1 MAETHD
7 GAPHVLVIP
16 FPAQGHMLP
25 LLDLAHLLAR
35 RGVAVT
41 VAVSSGNLPLLSP
54 LLSKSPSIQPL
65 SLPLS
70 PLPPPGP
77 RERQGHGPDLLRH
90 PDPRP
95 RLSPRPA
102 PLLGPGP
109 PEARLRRRLRHL
121 RGLGPAPRRR
131 ARRPWLRL
139 LPLRRPRHR
148 RDPLPLPAHAQEARG
163 RGEGEG
169 EGEDYL
175 VPFPS
180 IPNSPSYPLPKLSRL
195 FRSYKEGDPLSES
208 VRRNF
213 LWNLESHGFVANSFE
228 ALEAAYLERPLDDLA
243 RKRVWAVGPLA
254 AAAAEVGGAG
264 AADDRGGPSS
274 VPAAEVSAWLDRFPE
289 GSVVYVC
296 FGSLAVLTPAQA
308 AAAAAALERSGAAF
322 VWAAR
327 GGTAVP
333 EGFEE
338 RVGGRGLVLRGWAPQ
353 VAILAHAAVGW
364 FVTHCGWNS
373 LVEAAAAGVA
383 MLTWPMTA
391 DQHVNARLLVEEAGV
406 ALPACDG
413 GLAAVPDPHELAR
426 TLAEAVR
433 GEKGRAVRD
442 RAKELGRKAVE
453 AVRGGGSSY
462 IALEEFIQELH
473 NLNTK

>member
-7 GAPHVLVIP
+7 GAPHLLVIP

-25 LLDLAHLLAR
+25 LFDLAHLLAR

-70 PLPPPGP
+70 HPSLAPGLENAKDMAP
-77 RERQGHGPDLLRH
+77 TYFGILMLALASLHGPLVSWARAH
-90 PDPRP
+90 PRP
-95 RLSPRPA
+95 VCAVVFDFFVGWAQPLAAELGVPGFVFSPSGVLGTAVIHSLFLRVPKRP
-102 PLLGPGP
+102 
-109 PEARLRRRLRHL
+109 ES
-121 RGLGPAPRRR
+121 
-131 ARRPWLRL
+131 
-139 LPLRRPRHR
+139 
-148 RDPLPLPAHAQEARG
+148 
-163 RGEGEG
+163 EG

-180 IPNSPSYPLPKLSRL
+180 IPNSPSYPLSKLSRL

-243 RKRVWAVGPLA
+243 RKRVWAVGPLV
-254 AAAAEVGGAG
+254 AAAAEAG
-264 AADDRGGPSS
+264 AADHRGGPSS
-274 VPAAEVSAWLDRFPE
+274 VPAAEVSAWLDR
-289 GSVVYVC
+289 
-296 FGSLAVLTPAQA
+296 
-308 AAAAAALERSGAAF
+308 SGAVF

-327 GGTAVP
+327 GGTEVP
-333 EGFEE
+333 EGFDK

-373 LVEAAAAGVA
+373 LVEAASAGVA

-433 GEKGRAVRD
+433 GERGRAVRD

-453 AVRGGGSSY
+453 AVREGGSSY
-462 IALEEFIQELH
+462 RALEEFVQELH
-473 NLNTK
+473 NLNAKNN

>member
-1 MAETHD
+1 
-7 GAPHVLVIP
+7 
-16 FPAQGHMLP
+16 MLP

-70 PLPPPGP
+70 HPSLPPGLENAKDMAPTYFGILMLALASL
-77 RERQGHGPDLLRH
+77 HGPLLSWARAH
-90 PDPRP
+90 PRP
-95 RLSPRPA
+95 VCAVVSDISRPE
-102 PLLGPGP
+102 G
-109 PEARLRRRLRHL
+109 E
-121 RGLGPAPRRR
+121 
-131 ARRPWLRL
+131 
-139 LPLRRPRHR
+139 
-148 RDPLPLPAHAQEARG
+148 
-163 RGEGEG
+163 GEGEG

-213 LWNLESHGFVANSFE
+213 LWNLESHGFVANSLE
-228 ALEAAYLERPLDDLA
+228 ALEEAYLERPLDDLA

-254 AAAAEVGGAG
+254 AAAAEVGDAGAAMTAAGPARRGGGGGAG
-264 AADDRGGPSS
+264 AER
-274 VPAAEVSAWLDRFPE
+274 
-289 GSVVYVC
+289 
-296 FGSLAVLTPAQA
+296 AV
-308 AAAAAALERSGAAF
+308 F

-327 GGTAVP
+327 GGTEVP
-333 EGFEE
+333 EGFDK

-433 GEKGRAVRD
+433 GERGRAVRD

-453 AVRGGGSSY
+453 AVREGGSSY

>member
-1 MAETHD
+1 
-7 GAPHVLVIP
+7 
-16 FPAQGHMLP
+16 MLP
-25 LLDLAHLLAR
+25 LFDLAHLLAR

-70 PLPPPGP
+70 HPSLAPGLENAKDMAP
-77 RERQGHGPDLLRH
+77 TYFGMLMLALASLHGPLVSWARAH
-90 PDPRP
+90 PRP
-95 RLSPRPA
+95 VCAVVFDFFVGWAQPLAAELGVPGFVFSPSGVLGTAVIHSLFLRVPKRP
-102 PLLGPGP
+102 
-109 PEARLRRRLRHL
+109 ES
-121 RGLGPAPRRR
+121 
-131 ARRPWLRL
+131 
-139 LPLRRPRHR
+139 
-148 RDPLPLPAHAQEARG
+148 
-163 RGEGEG
+163 EG

-180 IPNSPSYPLPKLSRL
+180 IPNSPSYPLSKLSRL

-243 RKRVWAVGPLA
+243 RKRVWAVGPLV
-254 AAAAEVGGAG
+254 AAAAEAG
-264 AADDRGGPSS
+264 AADHRGGPSS

-373 LVEAAAAGVA
+373 LVEAASAGVA

-433 GEKGRAVRD
+433 GERGRAVRD

-453 AVRGGGSSY
+453 AVREGGSSY
-462 IALEEFIQELH
+462 RALEEFVQELH
-473 NLNTK
+473 NLNAKNN

>member
-1 MAETHD
+1 
-7 GAPHVLVIP
+7 
-16 FPAQGHMLP
+16 MLP
-25 LLDLAHLLAR
+25 LFDLAHLLAR

-65 SLPLS
+65 SLPS
-70 PLPPPGP
+70 PTLPRPGP

-90 PDPRP
+90 PDARP
-95 RLSPRPA
+95 RLPPRP
-102 PLLGPGP
+102 LVSWPGP
-109 PEARLRRRLRHL
+109 TQARLRRRLRLL

-131 ARRPWLRL
+131 ARRPRLRL
-139 LPLRRPRHR
+139 LPSGVLGTAVIHSLFLRVPRGR
-148 RDPLPLPAHAQEARG
+148 ERGRGRGLPRPLPLHTQ
-163 RGEGEG
+163 
-169 EGEDYL
+169 
-175 VPFPS
+175 F
-180 IPNSPSYPLPKLSRL
+180 PSYPCPSSPASSGRTRKATRSPNPCGATSSGTSRATASSRT
-195 FRSYKEGDPLSES
+195 RS
-208 VRRNF
+208 RR
-213 LWNLESHGFVANSFE
+213 SR
-228 ALEAAYLERPLDDLA
+228 RPTWSA
-243 RKRVWAVGPLA
+243 RSTISRGSGCGGGAPGRRR
-254 AAAAEVGGAG
+254 AEAG
-264 AADDRGGPSS
+264 AADHRGGPSS

-322 VWAAR
+322 VWRR
-327 GGTAVP
+327 GGHGGA

-338 RVGGRGLVLRGWAPQ
+338 RVGGGGWCCGVGPQ

-373 LVEAAAAGVA
+373 LVEAASAGVA

-433 GEKGRAVRD
+433 GERGRAVRD

-453 AVRGGGSSY
+453 AVREGGSSY
-462 IALEEFIQELH
+462 RALEEFVQELH
-473 NLNTK
+473 NLNAKNN